1 MSLSHHSS
9 RRWQGVALAA
19 FTLLLLAWQWPAGA
33 EEPSA
38 LESVPLE
45 IHADGERHRLEV
57 ELARS
62 SAERQK
68 GLMDRDHLAPDA
80 GMLFLY
86 EEAQPPEGGFWMY
99 RTRIPLDIAFIDAD
113 GRIAALRTMQPCA
126 SRNPHECPVTLAGVT
141 YHAAL
146 EVNAGYFE
154 ARGIGRGACVSWP
167 GREAACQAGSAAA
180 E

>member
-1 MSLSHHSS
+1 MSLTRHPS

-19 FTLLLLAWQWPAGA
+19 LAVLLLAWQWPAGA
-33 EEPSA
+33 GEPTA
-38 LESVPLE
+38 LASVPLE

-57 ELARS
+57 ELARTD
-62 SAERQK
+62 AERQK

-86 EEAQPPEGGFWMY
+86 AEAQPPRGGFWMY
-99 RTRIPLDIAFIDAD
+99 RTRIALDIAFIDAE
-113 GRIAALRTMQPCA
+113 GRIATLHTMQPCT
-126 SRNPHECPVTLAGVT
+126 SRNPRDCPVTLAGVT

-154 ARGIGRGACVSWP
+154 ARGIGHGACVSWP
-167 GREAACQAGSAAA
+167 GQEAACLADSAAA
-180 E
+180 D